1 MKPSRSADGVART
14 LADVAEIQAARERML
29 AQLSGRERWVSLLSA
44 GGFLAAAIACAL
56 LLPSEVDFSVA
67 VAAVL
72 IAVYT
77 VVSRIEFEIGP
88 GSAIPTELV
97 LVPMLF
103 VLPPGTVPL
112 AVATALV
119 AGGTVDLLRGRLH
132 GARLTVL
139 LSSSWHSV
147 GPALVIGLLAS
158 GPPVWA
164 DVAVYALALLA
175 QFAFDAAF
183 VAFRHRLGRGVP
195 ARELVSPLVWVMLVD
210 TALAPVGLLAAFAAG
225 AELWAVLA
233 VLPLAALLRLLE
245 TERRGRIDESL
256 LLGQAAESASRAAR
270 SDPLTGVGNRRA
282 WEEAVERAAAR
293 EFDGTTASS
302 VIIVDIDGLKET
314 NDTHGHDAGDRLI
327 QAVAGALRRALRDH
341 DELAR
346 IGGDEFA
353 ALALGVDEQVC
364 AALVARIR
372 NELAELEVA
381 GGYRPSASIGSASC
395 PPSSSLAHAAKLAD
409 ERLYREKLSG
419 AELRGRA
426 SA

>member
-1 MKPSRSADGVART
+1 MKPSTPSADGVART
-14 LADVAEIQAARERML
+14 LAGVAAIQAARERML

-44 GGFLAAAIACAL
+44 GGFLAAATACAL
-56 LLPSEVDFSVA
+56 LLPAEVDFSVG

-88 GSAIPTELV
+88 GSAIPTQLV

-103 VLPPGTVPL
+103 VLPPGIVPL

-158 GPPVWA
+158 GPPVWS

-282 WEEAVERAAAR
+282 WEEAVERAAAK
-293 EFDGTTASS
+293 ELDGTTASS
-302 VIIVDIDGLKET
+302 VILVDIDGLKET

-353 ALALGVDEQVC
+353 ALAQGVDEHVC

-372 NELAELEVA
+372 DEL
-381 GGYRPSASIGSASC
+381 
-395 PPSSSLAHAAKLAD
+395 AKLAD

-419 AELRGRA
+419 AALRGRA
-426 SA
+426 IA